1 MAPIWNSCGRS
12 PSPLGLLALAI
23 IAHAAMHT
31 PSIKPYV
38 ERAPVPPKRYTVC
51 GIAGRELLGGRRR
64 ADALEPLPGRKQV
77 RMR

>member
-51 GIAGRELLGGRRR
+51 GIAGAENCWEVVGV
-64 ADALEPLPGRKQV
+64 P
-77 RMR
+77 MR

>member
-1 MAPIWNSCGRS
+1 
-12 PSPLGLLALAI
+12 LALAI

-51 GIAGRELLGGRRR
+51 GIAGAENCWEVVGVL
-64 ADALEPLPGRKQV
+64 
-77 RMR
+77 MR